1 MGRTI
6 IKCLLWVVASVL
18 LLLTALILLLYSP
31 WFQRLA
37 ADKVSELLND
47 PPRRQ
52 VTVESFSLSFPL
64 AVEVKGFSM
73 TQWGDTV
80 MGADLAALNVRLLPL
95 LAMRVEAVDTRIEN
109 AVYQLGAPDSAM
121 YLRADGLNA
130 AVNRL
135 SVSLL
140 SSKIDVDEASV
151 DGGRLKLML
160 SNDTTSTP
168 PDTTPSTPWHINA
181 RSIRINNLDYSMT
194 MLPVIDSLH
203 AAVSAAELI
212 DGVVDLAS
220 QSITAGGLVIDG
232 VDALYLTPSAEY
244 LKTHPAAVPAVADTD
259 TLPSRPWVVTADSL
273 RLRNSRAIYVMAGAV
288 PRKGLD
294 FDYLQV
300 TDVNIAVD
308 SFYNRATDI
317 VVPLRNLS
325 AKERS
330 GLRLKASGVFSMDS
344 LMMRAK
350 GFDIATQFSALKL
363 DAYMGMGDLASDPS
377 LPVGVKAKGR
387 IGFND
392 MQLAFPAM
400 APVLK
405 QMPRY
410 DDLLLAVDA
419 AGSIGRL
426 KLSELSADLPGHAA
440 VSLSGEFSD
449 VMDFNNMTGH
459 LDIDGDIADVN
470 FLKPTLL
477 DARTAR
483 QVALPP
489 LSLDGGVDFNRGTY
503 SGDIKAVTG
512 GGDIALNGMWNGN
525 SESYDADLNLN
536 SFPVNSFLPEMG
548 LGRVSGHLVVNGKG
562 YDPFSPATSI
572 KSEVDI
578 ASIAYN
584 DETYTDLKAW
594 ANLADGKADVGV
606 MSFNPAVDF
615 DISGNGNLAGDRL
628 DWNFSGDVKHIDLQA
643 MKLSK
648 AQAEGAMSFSATAS
662 LTPDMKNIDASIV
675 VDELEWRMPGVDIDE
690 TDIMARLH
698 TTDSLLSL
706 VLDNHDLHA
715 DFNSPMSLDSVMARF
730 AATGGIVDKVLA
742 DRRLDVIALQQ
753 TLPPLSLDVKAGR
766 TNIINSYLAGSD
778 IGFNTLDFS
787 LSNDTLINAD
797 GRLTGFHSGTTRI
810 DTLDLTLAQRG
821 KYLRYTA
828 EINNA
833 PGTMDEWAHVNVS
846 GYLADETLALLLKQR
861 NIKDETG
868 FKLGAVASVTD
879 STINLKLAPYNPVIG
894 YKKWT
899 VNSDNFLTVNTYSKH
914 LDADISMSGNGSSV
928 RLYTEHDPLSSG
940 QEDVVVKVSNVHLA
954 DWISLNPF
962 APPVT
967 GDVSADMRFG
977 WDKKSLNGQGT
988 VTLDDL
994 TYDRQRVGSFEVG
1007 VDLTTDKSGTVRA
1020 SASLMVDSVKT
1031 ITAVGNLNDS
1041 TAANPFMLDFSMIH
1055 FPLSVVNP
1063 FLPAGTA
1070 RLSGMLNGRMDITG
1084 DLANPVFNGF
1094 LEFDSTAVKVN
1105 MIGTTFRFSDDSVP
1119 VRDNIVTFERFAI
1132 KGVNDNPLI
1141 INGSVDMRSLVNPK
1155 INLGLQ
1161 ARDMQIVG
1169 SDRARGADAYG
1180 KAFINLDAKIKGDMS
1195 LLNIDAEL
1203 DVLAGTN
1210 VTYIMTEAQSALSS
1224 RSNDDMVKFVNFAD
1238 TAAVAQADTIPEG
1251 GMMMNIDAVLNVDP
1265 GSTLTVD
1272 LSADGKNR
1280 VQVQGS
1286 GTLNYTQ
1293 NYMNDSRFTGRYTI
1307 DKGYAR
1313 ITPPIPGMSEKR
1325 FDFESGS
1332 YVAFNGDMLNP
1343 ILNVNAV
1350 DKIKA
1355 NVTQEGHN
1363 SRLVTF
1369 DVGLSVTNT
1378 LQNMDV
1384 AFDLSTDD
1392 DITVQNELQSMS
1404 PEQRANQAMN
1414 ILLYG
1419 IYSGAGTKGN
1429 AQIGGNMLYSFLESR
1444 LNSWA
1449 ANNIKGVDLSFGID
1463 QYDQTTDGATSTTTS
1478 YSYKVSKSMFND
1490 RFKIVVGGNYTTDA
1504 NSDENIAQNLV
1515 NDISF
1520 EYLLNK
1526 SGTMYVRLFR
1536 HVGYESILE
1545 GEVTQTG
1552 VGFVYKR
1559 KIRRIGDMFRWIPRR
1574 KKKQNSVAL
1583 PELGQPLTPQTSTVD
1598 EKN

>member
-6 IKCLLWVVASVL
+6 IKCLLWVAASVL
-18 LLLTALILLLYSP
+18 LLLIALILLLYSP
-31 WFQRLA
+31 WFQRIA
-37 ADKVSELLND
+37 ADKANELLND

-52 VTVESFSLSFPL
+52 VRVESFRLRFPL
-64 AVEVKGFSM
+64 AVEVKGFAM
-73 TQWGDTV
+73 TEWGDTV
-80 MGADLAALNVRLLPL
+80 MGADLARLDVRLLPL
-95 LAMRVEAVDTRIEN
+95 LAMRIEAVDTRVEN
-109 AVYQLGAPDSAM
+109 AVYQLGTPDSAM
-121 YLRADGLNA
+121 YLKADNVNVG
-130 AVNRL
+130 VNRL
-135 SVSLL
+135 TVSLL
-140 SSKIDVDEASV
+140 SSKIDVDEAIL
-151 DGGRLKLML
+151 DRGRVKLVL
-160 SNDTTSTP
+160 SNDTTPSPT
-168 PDTTPSTPWHINA
+168 DTAQGIPWLIRV
-181 RSIRINNLDYSMT
+181 RSIRLRNLDYSMN
-194 MLPVIDSLH
+194 MLPAIDSLN
-203 AAVSAAELI
+203 AVVSSAELI
-212 DGVVDLAS
+212 EGVVDMAS
-220 QSITAGGLVIDG
+220 QSIKVGGLVIDG

-244 LKTHPAAVPAVADTD
+244 LKNHPVNTVTSAAVDTAV
-259 TLPSRPWVVTADSL
+259 SRPWVVTADSL
-273 RLRNSRAIYVMAGAV
+273 RLKNSQAVYASAGAT
-288 PRKGLD
+288 PQKGLD
-294 FDYLQV
+294 FNYLQV

-317 VVPLRNLS
+317 VVPLRELS
-325 AKERS
+325 VSERS

-344 LMMRAK
+344 VMMAAK

-363 DAYMGMGDLASDPS
+363 DAYMGVGDLATDTS
-377 LPVGVKAKGR
+377 LPVGLKADGR

-392 MQLAFPAM
+392 VSLAFPSL
-400 APVLK
+400 APLLK
-405 QMPRY
+405 QLPRY
-410 DDLLLAVDA
+410 NDLLLGVDA
-419 AGSIGRL
+419 RGSTGRL
-426 KLSELSADLPGHAA
+426 RISDLSATLPGHATMR
-440 VSLSGEFSD
+440 LSGELSN

-459 LDIDGDIADVN
+459 LDIDGDIADIN

-489 LSLDGGVDFNRGTY
+489 LSLEGGVDFDRGAY

-512 GGDIALNGMWNGN
+512 GGDLALDGLWNGN
-525 SESYDADLNLN
+525 SDIYKADLILN
-536 SFPVNSFLPEMG
+536 SFPVSSFLPEMG
-548 LGRVSGHLVVNGKG
+548 IGCVSGRLVVNGKG
-562 YDPFSPATSI
+562 YDPFSAATI
-572 KSEVDI
+572 INGEVDI
-578 ASIAYN
+578 ASMTYQK
-584 DETYTDLKAW
+584 ETYRDLKAW

-606 MSFNPAVDF
+606 MSFNPAADF

-628 DWNFSGDVKHIDLQA
+628 DWSFAGDIKHVDLQA
-643 MKLSK
+643 MKLSSTP
-648 AQAEGAMSFSATAS
+648 AAGSISFSATTS
-662 LTPDMKNIDASIV
+662 LTPDMKNIEASIV
-675 VDELEWRMPGVDIDE
+675 IDELEWRMPGVDIAE
-690 TDIMARLH
+690 TDIAARLLA
-698 TTDSLLSL
+698 TDSILSV
-706 VLDNHDLHA
+706 VLDNRDLHA

-730 AATGGIVDKVLA
+730 TATSGIVNKVLT

-753 TLPPLSLDVKAGR
+753 TLPPLSLDIKAGNA
-766 TNIINSYLAGSD
+766 NIINSYLAGSD
-778 IGFNTLDFS
+778 MGFNTLDFS
-787 LSNDTLINAD
+787 LSNDSLIDAV
-797 GRLTGFHSGTTRI
+797 GRVTGFHSGTTRL
-810 DTLDLTLAQRG
+810 DTIDLTLAQRG
-821 KYLRYTA
+821 KYMRYTA

-861 NIKDETG
+861 NINDETG

-894 YKKWT
+894 YKKWV
-899 VNSDNFLTVNTYSKH
+899 VNSDNYLTLNTSSQH

-928 RLYTEHDPLSSG
+928 RLYTEHDPLSTS

-962 APPVT
+962 APPIT

-977 WDKKSLNGQGT
+977 WDKKNLNGHGT

-1007 VDLTTDKSGTVRA
+1007 VDVSTNKSGTIRA

-1070 RLSGMLNGRMDITG
+1070 KLSGMLNGQMDITG
-1084 DLANPVFNGF
+1084 DIASPVFNGF
-1094 LEFDSTAVKVN
+1094 LEFDSAAVKVN
-1105 MIGTTFRFSDDSVP
+1105 MVGTTFRFSGDSVP
-1119 VRDNIVTFERFAI
+1119 VRDNVVTFERFTV
-1132 KGVNDNPLI
+1132 KGVNDNALT
-1141 INGSVDMRSLVNPK
+1141 INGTVDMRSLINPK
-1155 INLGLQ
+1155 INLGLE

-1180 KAFINLDAKIKGDMS
+1180 KAFIDLDAKIKGDMTF
-1195 LLNIDAEL
+1195 LDIDAAL

-1210 VTYIMTEAQSALSS
+1210 VTYVMTEAQSALTS

-1238 TAAVAQADTIPEG
+1238 TAAVVQADTIPTG
-1251 GMMMNIDAVLNVDP
+1251 GMMMNIDAVLNINP
-1265 GSTLTVD
+1265 GSTITVD

-1313 ITPPIPGMSEKR
+1313 ITPPIPGISEKR

-1343 ILNVNAV
+1343 ILNVSAV

-1378 LQNMDV
+1378 LQNMNV
-1384 AFDLSTDD
+1384 AFDLSTSD

-1419 IYSGAGTKGN
+1419 VYSGAGTKGN

-1478 YSYKVSKSMFND
+1478 YSYKVSKSMFDD

-1559 KIRRIGDMFRWIPRR
+1559 KIRRIGDMFRWFPRR
-1574 KKKQNSVAL
+1574 KKKQSQVSL
-1583 PELGQPLTPQTSTVD
+1583 PQQGQPLNPQTTTTD
-1598 EKN
+1598 EKK